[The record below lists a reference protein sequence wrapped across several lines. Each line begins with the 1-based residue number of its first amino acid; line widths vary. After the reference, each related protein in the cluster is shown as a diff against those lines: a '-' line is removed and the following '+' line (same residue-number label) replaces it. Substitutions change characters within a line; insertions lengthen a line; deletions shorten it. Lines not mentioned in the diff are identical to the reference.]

1 MEKRAYMG
9 FGDECAATMRFVD
22 WSEGGRSPRVLRME
36 DYEALME
43 SGMLF
48 ARKFDEA
55 KDGEV
60 IRRIA
65 EHIQN
70 GK

>member
-1 MEKRAYMG
+1 MAKRAYRG
-9 FGDECAATMRFVD
+9 FGDEGAATMRYVD
-22 WSEGGRSPRVLRME
+22 WSGGGRSPRVLTGA
-36 DYEALME
+36 DYGALKQ

-55 KDGEV
+55 VDGEI

-65 EHIQN
+65 GDVLA